1 MQWQDVG
8 KAIGKTAP
16 IIGTLLAP
24 ITGGASV
31 AVASLVSNLLGV
43 DNTPTAVIDALK
55 ANPDKLL
62 ELQKYELDH
71 KIELQKLQL
80 ADVTAHLQDVQ
91 SARQRQIEHE
101 KVVGTD
107 INLYLLAWTIIVG
120 FFALVAT
127 MIFVQLPSG
136 SNEVI
141 FMLFGSLAAGFGSV
155 LTYFFGSS
163 KSSSDKTL
171 LMSKGTK

>member
-1 MQWQDVG
+1 MKWEDVG

-16 IIGTLLAP
+16 LLGTLLSP

-31 AVASLVSNLLGV
+31 AVAGLVSNLLGV
-43 DNTPTAVIDALK
+43 DNNPTAVIDALK
-55 ANPDKLL
+55 ASPDKLL
-62 ELQKYELDH
+62 ELQKYELEH
-71 KIELQKLQL
+71 KLELQKLQL

-91 SARQRQIEHE
+91 NARTRQIEHE
-101 KVVGTD
+101 KIAGTD
-107 INLYLLAWTIIVG
+107 INLYLLAWMIVIG

-127 MIFVQLPSG
+127 MIFVQLPAG

-155 LTYFFGSS
+155 IGYFFGSS
-163 KSSSDKTL
+163 KSSSDKTV